1 VVRLFHFTVQT
12 TVIVAAAGPGT
23 RLGATEPKAFV
34 GLQGVPLFIHTLR
47 SLLAAPSISRAI
59 LVIPS
64 AQKALAEEW
73 MENLGPWRCPVQ
85 IVSGGAERQDSVRA
99 GLASAE
105 TALVAVHDAARP
117 FIDADVVEAA
127 IVAAAEH
134 GASIV
139 AAAATDTTNRVDSD
153 GWIVTTIPRQDV
165 WLAQTPQVFLTEV
178 LREAHAKAMQLNLTA
193 TDDSALV
200 ERLGYRV
207 RVVPGNSENRKI
219 TTAADLRWAEWL
231 LDQRA
236 PR

>member
-1 VVRLFHFTVQT
+1 VQT

-23 RLGATEPKAFV
+23 RLGAAEPKAFV
-34 GLQGVPLFIHTLR
+34 GLQGAPLFIHTLR
-47 SLLAAPSISRAI
+47 SLLAAPSISGAI

-64 AQKALAEEW
+64 AQKARAAEWIES
-73 MENLGPWRCPVQ
+73 LGPWRCPVQ
-85 IVSGGAERQDSVRA
+85 IVPGGVERQDSVRA
-99 GLASAE
+99 GLAAAD
-105 TALVAVHDAARP
+105 TDLIAVHDAARP

-127 IVAAAEH
+127 IDAAAEH

-139 AAAATDTTNRVDSD
+139 AAAATDTTKRVDSD

-165 WLAQTPQVFLTEV
+165 WLAQTPQIFLADV
-178 LREAHAKAMQLNLTA
+178 LREAHANAMQLNLTA

-207 RVVPGNSENRKI
+207 RVVPGNPENRKI
-219 TTAADLRWAEWL
+219 TTAADLRWAEWMI
-231 LDQRA
+231 DQRS